1 MIQVRR
7 GAAAS
12 GRFLLDKNF
21 DLPLGERLRLVKRFI
36 DISVH
41 VKSPHTQ
48 EEILGFTKEIL
59 ALPKSDTGV
68 VVEAGCFKGSSTA
81 KFSLA
86 AKFTDKKLM
95 VFDSF
100 RGIPPND
107 EKHEKNI
114 FGGSAGFREGDYCG
128 TLDEVKQTVQQYGA
142 IDHCVFVE
150 GYFESTMPGFSQPVS
165 AAYIDVDLVSS
176 TRTCIRYLYPLLKEG
191 GAIYSQDGHL
201 PLVIELLDD
210 DEFWA
215 KEIGIPKPR
224 IVGLREK
231 KLIKIEK
238 GLSTHTVQ
246 DCAYH
251 GSGLRCPE

>member
-7 GAAAS
+7 DAPAS
-12 GRFLLDKNF
+12 VRFVLDKSL
-21 DLPLGERLRLVKRFI
+21 DLPLVERLRLVKRFT

-48 EEILGFTKEIL
+48 EEMLAYAKEIL
-59 ALPKSDTGV
+59 VLPKSDTGV
-68 VVEAGCFKGSSTA
+68 IVEAGCFKGSSTA

-86 AKFTDKKLM
+86 AKLADKKLM

-114 FGGSAGFREGDYCG
+114 FGGSAGFKEGDYCG
-128 TLDEVKQTVQQYGA
+128 TLDEVKHAVQQYGA
-142 IDHCVFVE
+142 LDHCVFIE
-150 GYFESTMPGFSQPVS
+150 GFFESTMPGFSQPIS

-176 TRTCIRYLYPLLKEG
+176 TRTCIRYIYPLLKEG

-215 KEIGIPKPR
+215 NEIGIPKPQ
-224 IVGLREK
+224 IIGLREK

-238 GLSTHTVQ
+238 GVAARISQ
-246 DCAYH
+246 D
-251 GSGLRCPE
+251 